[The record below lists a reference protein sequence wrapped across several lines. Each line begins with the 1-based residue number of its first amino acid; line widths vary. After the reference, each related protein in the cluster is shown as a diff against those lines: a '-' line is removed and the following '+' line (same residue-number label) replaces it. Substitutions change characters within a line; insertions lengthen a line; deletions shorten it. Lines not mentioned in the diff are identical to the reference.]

1 MNKFIGTGRNTKD
14 GEYRTSESG
23 IAIYNN
29 TLAMTNNFKNKEGNY
44 DSEFIKYVAYR
55 QTAEFLNKYSK
66 KGTLIEIE
74 GRITTRTYDKQ
85 DGEKGYITEISVEN
99 ASVLEKKKEEPK
111 EEEPKEVNEFS
122 LNTKTTYD
130 NENTDVRL
138 EDKDLPF

>member
-14 GEYRTSESG
+14 GEFRTSESG

-44 DSEFIKYVAYR
+44 DSEFINYVAYR

-85 DGEKGYITEISVEN
+85 DGKKGYITEISVEN
-99 ASVLEKKKEEPK
+99 ASVLEKKQQEPQV
-111 EEEPKEVNEFS
+111 VNEFS

>member
-23 IAIYNN
+23 VAIYNN

-44 DSEFIKYVAYR
+44 DSEFINYVAYR

-66 KGTLIEIE
+66 KGTLVEIE

-85 DGEKGYITEISVEN
+85 DGKKGYITEISVEN
-99 ASVLEKKKEEPK
+99 ASILEKKKEE
-111 EEEPKEVNEFS
+111 EPQVVNEFS
-122 LNTKTTYD
+122 LNAKTKYD
-130 NENTDVRL
+130 NENTEVKL
-138 EDKDLPF
+138 NEDDIPF

>member
-14 GEYRTSESG
+14 GEFRTSESG

-44 DSEFIKYVAYR
+44 DSEFINYVAYR

-85 DGEKGYITEISVEN
+85 DGKKGYITEISVEN
-99 ASVLEKKKEEPK
+99 ASVLEKKKEE
-111 EEEPKEVNEFS
+111 EPQVVNEFS

-130 NENTDVRL
+130 NENTDIRL

>member
-14 GEYRTSESG
+14 GEFRTSESG

-44 DSEFIKYVAYR
+44 DSEFINYVAYR

-74 GRITTRTYDKQ
+74 GRITTRTYDRQ
-85 DGEKGYITEISVEN
+85 DGKKGYITEISVEN
-99 ASVLEKKKEEPK
+99 ASILEKKKEEK
-111 EEEPKEVNEFS
+111 QEEPQVVNEFS

-130 NENTDVRL
+130 NENTDIRL